1 MKLPD
6 PRGRRHI
13 VLVGMMGAGK
23 TSTGRRLAALLRRKF
38 IDTDAVI
45 EAESETSVGE
55 LFGREG
61 EEAFRAIERRVF
73 AEALSSPESSV
84 IATGGGAVLDDE
96 NRERVAQE
104 GEVVWLRAR
113 TATLAER
120 VENVPERPLL
130 GADARASLANLEP
143 QRRPLYEQVARTV
156 IDVDELDHEATVMA
170 VIRAIQRRV
179 EVVTP
184 QRTYE
189 VIVGPGARHL
199 LSEHVPAAAR
209 KAAIVTQAALNVT
222 VVPGID
228 EAEFVIG
235 LGEEAKTLA
244 TIEELCRGFARAGM
258 HRHDLVV
265 ALGGGVVTDVAGFA
279 AASFHRG
286 LPVIHVATTL
296 LAQIDAAIG
305 GKTGVNLPEGK
316 NLVGAYWQPHAV
328 FCDTDLLA
336 TLPDAEWRSG
346 LGEMAKY
353 LLLGLDHL
361 DDLSLADQVTA
372 CVRMKAEFVAADERD
387 GGKRRLLNYG
397 HTLAHA
403 LEAEHFGADG
413 ARIRHGEAVALGL
426 VFAARLARVLGRV
439 DDEVVKRHVAVVED
453 FGLPSAL
460 PADANLDTLVEFMTR
475 DKKANGGLTF
485 VLDGPSGVEVVDDV
499 QEEAVRQA
507 LAESRAAASVAAA
520 APEDSR

>member
-38 IDTDAVI
+38 VDTDTLI
-45 EAESETSVGE
+45 ESEAQLSIGE
-55 LFGREG
+55 LFQREG
-61 EEAFRAIERRVF
+61 EERLREIERRVF
-73 AEALSSPESSV
+73 DEALSSSEPSV

-96 NRERVAQE
+96 NRERVAEE
-104 GEVVWLRAR
+104 GEVVWLRAK
-113 TATLAER
+113 TATLAGR
-120 VENVPERPLL
+120 VEDLPERPLL
-130 GADARASLANLEP
+130 GKDARAALDTLEP
-143 QRRPLYEQVARTV
+143 QRRPLYEQVARSV
-156 IDVDELDHEATVMA
+156 IDVDELDPEATVMA

-179 EVVTP
+179 DVVTS
-184 QRTYE
+184 QRMYP
-189 VIVGPGARHL
+189 VIIGAGARHL
-199 LSEHVPAAAR
+199 LSEHVPPDAR

-235 LGEEAKTLA
+235 LGEQAKSLS
-244 TIEELCRGFARAGM
+244 TIDELCRGFARAGL
-258 HRHDLVV
+258 HRGDLVV
-265 ALGGGVVTDVAGFA
+265 GLGGGVVTDVAGFA
-279 AASFHRG
+279 AACFHRG
-286 LPVIHVATTL
+286 LPVVHVATTL

-316 NLVGAYWQPHAV
+316 NLVGAYWQPYAV

-361 DDLSLADQVTA
+361 EDLALADQVAA

-387 GGKRRLLNYG
+387 GDKRRLLNYG

-403 LEAEHFGADG
+403 LEAERFGD
-413 ARIRHGEAVALGL
+413 REPIRHGEAVAIGL
-426 VFAARLARVLGRV
+426 VFSARLARVLGRV
-439 DDEVVKRHVAVVED
+439 DDDVVKRHVAVVEE
-453 FGLPSAL
+453 FGLPSSL
-460 PADANLDTLVEFMTR
+460 PADANPDRLVEFMAR

-485 VLDGPSGVEVVDDV
+485 VLFGPSGVEVVHDV
-499 QEEAVRQA
+499 PEGAVKQA
-507 LAESRAAASVAAA
+507 LAETQAPAPAAAEGARS
-520 APEDSR
+520 